1 MSDDIKKEDIQHLAN
16 ELVDK
21 LSRLSDKTN
30 GKNLVAPNGDIILE
44 DDPGKWIKID
54 NKIFY
59 QMIYTDVKKLKRD
72 NETLLNQY
80 LDEIKPTLK
89 SVDENVKELNK
100 SIKEVK
106 SDVDNIIKTR
116 PKTFKSWLSEKGQM
130 AENTGNIFKFI
141 FYALV
146 VLYILSTAMP
156 AIFGFISR
164 IVGFEMGTQ

>member
-1 MSDDIKKEDIQHLAN
+1 MSEDIKKEDIQSLAD

-21 LSRLSDKTN
+21 FARLA
-30 GKNLVAPNGDIILE
+30 GKQNNRYMNATNGDIILE

-80 LDEIKPTLK
+80 LDEIKPTLQ
-89 SVDENVKELNK
+89 SVDENVKDLQK
-100 SIKEVK
+100 SVK
-106 SDVDNIIKTR
+106 SVVADVDVLMKNK
-116 PKTFKSWLSEKGQM
+116 PKTFKSWLQDKSQM
-130 AENTGNIFKFI
+130 AESTGSIFKFI
-141 FYALV
+141 FYTLI

-156 AIFGFISR
+156 AIFKFISK
-164 IVGFEMGTQ
+164 IIGAEATM